1 MTQIYQ
7 NKAKTSFFSLLLLF
21 TSLFCSSVNAQTL
34 STAGGTN
41 YGALSQVA
49 GVPGAVSFV
58 VENATTQGRILSK
71 IDCAVLAAQ
80 TNNTYTLWYSATS
93 LSGQPTVAEPAWTLI
108 ATGDPISEAADGIV
122 TVLDNINFAIPGN
135 TQYRFVLATDNGIR
149 YTGTTGGTPNPNTF
163 TSGGFTLKVGNAQI
177 SGANVGWGG
186 AFTAITNTP
195 RYFTGVVYIS
205 PCTSTTNASLP
216 AITPDTVVCGEGSAA
231 TLRVINGNLN
241 AAVNWKWYTG
251 SCGTGTLIGTGT
263 SVTVSPTVNTTY
275 YVRGEGGCAAAPG
288 NCASVVVTVRTK
300 PGNPIIDPVAPICLG
315 DLSHLQI
322 NPITLGTTPIPDS
335 VTVTSAFMSLA
346 VPDETEDGVNTALTI
361 PALPFGS
368 QMTGI
373 DVTMSLSHTY
383 PGDMIINLQAPNGAI
398 ANLYKYNTGTFTGN
412 NGNLPNTGW
421 FNAVTS
427 SAGNTVYSTIPTP
440 YRYNAGPLFIP
451 DLINDNVD
459 GPNVQNPTGFSST
472 AAVMPEL
479 YSTPAGA
486 WTLALADGGPGDLGT
501 LTRWSIKIKYNR
513 FAQIPATP
521 GIWTPGNGTL
531 FTDAAGTIAYD
542 GTTPRLDIYAMPTTT
557 AVYAAT
563 SSINGC
569 NSEAVNTTVTVNIP
583 AAVTTDIPSA
593 ASVCE
598 LGTTA
603 FSITASG
610 TNPAYQWQTDNGT
623 GTFVNIMDGDNYT
636 GAATNTLTVKNAP
649 KTWDGYKYFC
659 VLSSTA
665 PCSQSVNSGT
675 VTLTVNP
682 TPTVSLGTANNAPTH
697 LLPGMVTSLT
707 VASSPAGDIYT
718 WFKNGDTLFN
728 ATGSSYDVTIDN
740 QGIYKVSVVDV
751 NGCTNTTNTLE
762 IADSVSNRLFIY
774 PNPSQNGQFSVSYY
788 SLKNNILPRVLTIYD
803 SKGALV
809 LKQSYTL
816 FKPYDRMTVD
826 FGRLS
831 KGVYLVN
838 LLDRSGKRLATGKVV
853 VE

>member
-1 MTQIYQ
+1 MIQIYQ
-7 NKAKTSFFSLLLLF
+7 SKAKAFFFPIVLLF
-21 TSLFCSSVNAQTL
+21 TVFFCSSVSGQIL

-41 YGALSQVA
+41 YGALSRVDGTA
-49 GVPGAVSFV
+49 GAITFL
-58 VENATTQGRILSK
+58 VENANAQGRILSK
-71 IDCAVLAAQ
+71 IDCAVLATH
-80 TNNTYTLWYSATS
+80 TNNTYKLWYSATS

-108 ATGDPISEAADGIV
+108 TTGDPISAATDGIV

-135 TQYRFVLATDNGIR
+135 TQYRFALTTDNGIR
-149 YTGTTGGTPNPNTF
+149 YTGTTAGTPNPNTF
-163 TSGGFTLKVGNAQI
+163 TSGGFSLKVGSFQI
-177 SGANVGWGG
+177 GGASVGYGG
-186 AFTAITNTP
+186 AFTAITNSP

-205 PCTSTTNASLP
+205 PCPSTTSASVP
-216 AITPDTVVCGEGSAA
+216 TITGDTVVCGEGSPV

-241 AAVNWKWYTG
+241 NAANWKWYTG
-251 SCGTGTLIGTGT
+251 GCGTGTAIGTGT
-263 SVTVSPTVNTTY
+263 SVTVSPTANTTY

-315 DLSHLQI
+315 DLAHLQM
-322 NPITLGTTPIPDS
+322 NPVTLGTTPIPDS
-335 VTVTSAFMSLA
+335 ITVTSSLISLV
-346 VPDETEDGVNTALTI
+346 VPDNTEDGVNASLTV

-373 DVTMSLSHTY
+373 DVTMSLTHTY
-383 PGDMIINLQAPNGAI
+383 PGDMIINLKAPNGSI
-398 ANLYKYNTGTFTGN
+398 ANLYKYNTGTFAGDFGN
-412 NGNLPNTGW
+412 MPNAGW
-421 FNAVTS
+421 FNGVTS
-427 SAGNTVYSTIPTP
+427 SAGNTVYSSVDSP

-451 DLINDNVD
+451 DLINAVVA
-459 GPNVQNPTGFSST
+459 GPAVQNPTGFAST
-472 AAVMPEL
+472 AAAMADL
-479 YSTPAGA
+479 YSTPSGT
-486 WTLALADGGPGDLGT
+486 WTLALADGGPGDIGT
-501 LTRWSIKIKYNR
+501 LTRWSIKIKYNK

-542 GTTPRLDIYAMPTTT
+542 GTTPRLDIYAKPATT

-563 SSINGC
+563 SSIGGC

-583 AAVTTDIPSA
+583 AAVTGDVPSA
-593 ASVCE
+593 VSICNR
-598 LGTTA
+598 GTTT

-623 GTFVNIMDGDNYT
+623 GTFADIADGDNYSGT
-636 GAATNTLTVKNAP
+636 STNTLTVKDIPA
-649 KTWDGYKYFC
+649 TWDGYKYVC
-659 VLSSTA
+659 IVSSTA
-665 PCSQSVNSGT
+665 PCSQSVSSRA
-675 VTLTVNP
+675 VILTVNP
-682 TPTVSLGTANNAPTH
+682 TPAVSLGTDGVPTH
-697 LLPGMVTSLT
+697 LLPGMIAPITVT
-707 VASSPAGDIYT
+707 SSPAGAAYT
-718 WFKNGDTLFN
+718 WFKNSDTLFD
-728 ATGSSYDVTIDN
+728 ATGSVYNATIDN

-751 NGCTNTTNTLE
+751 NGCTNTTNTIE

-816 FKPYDRMTVD
+816 FKPYDKMNVD
-826 FGRLS
+826 FARLS
-831 KGVYLVN
+831 RGVYFVN
-838 LLDRSGKRLATGKVV
+838 LLDRSGKRLATGKLV